1 MINKDRIVP
10 VNSTDLLSLISTM
23 LSIANVSY
31 TVAEASDAE
40 GDFTLAATL
49 NSGTALCSEP
59 VKHVNLASGISAI
72 TVYFI
77 AAYDY
82 EGFAINGTETDTAGA
97 DVEADGRTLYKAVLS
112 SGTITVSKVG
122 A

>member
-10 VNSTDLLSLISTM
+10 VTATDLLSLLSTV

-31 TVAEASDAE
+31 TVAEADAA

-59 VKHVNLASGISAI
+59 VKHVNFASGISAI